1 MQFFLLLSIFFVLSG
16 CVFAPELNNP
26 TPHPSSAAT
35 PVSSENAGRDKGKQA
50 ISDGLTSLRFGDFT
64 RASLYFNR
72 AVQGDPLQAEAHF
85 LNGFAYHLNGI
96 EGDSQM
102 FEYAE
107 VGYKQA
113 IKLDPGHKLAI
124 MQLGRLYIQLQRYKD
139 AQDEFARGL
148 LIDGQNP
155 QFLIGLGLSSYLAQD
170 LNTAYAAMERA
181 EEVIPSDPQIIQ
193 LSALVHAAMG
203 RPCIAEKHFE
213 NLKAIKADKK
223 IVSNIA
229 ARLEGWR
236 EFYQMNGENV
246 ILNSLEKDKLRKEE
260 IAKRA
265 ESADKESGASRRMT
279 FVEATIIRAETSNT
293 ASAGTNLLQPINLN
307 LAGGSINF
315 NNRLRDVG
323 KILQNNVTSSDLTY
337 AINVGNS
344 TNNRFDVLARPTL
357 LAVDKTPSTFFS
369 GSLLNIAISGN
380 DAGGSLEEQEVGIRL
395 EITPKFIDNE
405 TVLLN
410 IVIKSESFQDR
421 DNTVQAVSS
430 SQTAYQTS
438 KDHVTANVVMKLG
451 KTLMLSG
458 LNIRSN
464 SYNKNGGVPR
474 LQDLPIVGMM
484 FGERTAS
491 FRNQS
496 TIILITPHPQDMAKS
511 DRSGQVRDPL
521 YLSQQVDQPK
531 LEELR
536 VRYDSMFALPE
547 GVKQQ
552 LVKGL
557 ELHQF
562 RREFRPNDVLA
573 PNRPTSEEVDFVTS
587 RLVI

>member
-1 MQFFLLLSIFFVLSG
+1 MQHIVLLCVFVFLSG

-26 TPHPSSAAT
+26 APHPASAAT
-35 PVSSENAGRDKGKQA
+35 PVSSENTGRAKSRQA
-50 ISDGLTSLRFGDFT
+50 VSDGLTSLRFGDFT
-64 RASLYFNR
+64 RASLYFNK

-124 MQLGRLYIQLQRYKD
+124 MQLGRLYIQTHRYKD
-139 AQDEFARGL
+139 AQDEFSRGL

-203 RPCIAEKHFE
+203 RHCIAEKHFE
-213 NLKAIKADKK
+213 NLKVIKADKK
-223 IVSNIA
+223 IISNIA

-236 EFYQMNGENV
+236 EFYQMNGEHV
-246 ILNSLEKDKLRKEE
+246 ILDSLEREKKKKEE
-260 IAKRA
+260 LAKRS

-279 FVEATIIRAETSNT
+279 FVEATIIRAEATNT
-293 ASAGTNLLQPINLN
+293 ASAGDNLLKPLTLN
-307 LAGGSINF
+307 VSGGNINF
-315 NNRLRDVG
+315 NNRLRGVG
-323 KILQNNVTSSDLTY
+323 QILQNNVTTSQVSY

-357 LAVDKTPSTFFS
+357 LAVDKNTSTFFS
-369 GSLLNIAISGN
+369 GSNLNIAISGN

-395 EITPKFIDNE
+395 EITPKFIDDE
-405 TVLLN
+405 TVLLK
-410 IVIKSESFQDR
+410 IVLKSESFQDR
-421 DNTVQAVSS
+421 DTTVQNVSN

-438 KDHVTANVVMKLG
+438 KDQVDANVVMKLG

-458 LNIRSN
+458 LNIRTN

-484 FGERTAS
+484 FGERTAD

-511 DRSGQVRDPL
+511 DRSGQVRRPL
-521 YLSQQVDQPK
+521 YLSEQVDQPK
-531 LEELR
+531 LEELK
-536 VRYDSMFALPE
+536 VRYDTMFALPE

-552 LVKGL
+552 LIDGL
-557 ELHQF
+557 SLAQF
-562 RREFRPNDVLA
+562 RREFRPNDVLI

-587 RLVI
+587 RLIV